1 MLNQSF
7 LQLKG
12 SGDDECKD
20 EPNDLVNQLTVQRLE
35 IEQLK
40 EDL

>member
-20 EPNDLVNQLTVQRLE
+20 EPIDVVNQLTVQQRE
-35 IEQLK
+35 IE
-40 EDL
+40 